1 MLLEAKKLH
10 RPYYGAKKLRRLYYE
25 AKKLCTL
32 YYGAK
37 KLSRAYY
44 GARIY
49 FRRGKCVDKS
59 ARSNIRVKL
68 WYNERVGEG
77 AVYIPHRAA
86 G

>member
-44 GARIY
+44 ARTY

-59 ARSNIRVKL
+59 ARPNIRVKL

>member
-1 MLLEAKKLH
+1 MEPEPILEEE
-10 RPYYGAKKLRRLYYE
+10 R
-25 AKKLCTL
+25 
-32 YYGAK
+32 
-37 KLSRAYY
+37 
-44 GARIY
+44 
-49 FRRGKCVDKS
+49 CVDKS